1 MLSSL
6 FLGGIPTLL
15 QTVKSAMGHGYAMLW
30 FSFGITCAHL
40 THGHVSSVVCIQSN
54 QSTSKSKTDSSQPF
68 SYKEIAHILMGFCF
82 LTGEFAQD
90 HVAQRFRNGNEADA
104 AEWRGVL
111 ELKEGGCQMC
121 TILHTSFP
129 CSLYTLNHLH
139 ISCNGMSYVLL
150 CGSLYFQFFCHPK
163 VSNKIRITI
172 FRLQALFFLF
182 CMFQL
187 LQTLDTSSDLG
198 HLTKQYNPWAM
209 LAG

>member
-1 MLSSL
+1 MFHAELPIFGWHSNS
-6 FLGGIPTLL
+6 T
-15 QTVKSAMGHGYAMLW
+15 TVKSAMGNGYAMLW
-30 FSFGITCAHL
+30 FSFGIKCTHL

-129 CSLYTLNHLH
+129 SSLVPFTPSITF
-139 ISCNGMSYVLL
+139 ISHATACPMF
-150 CGSLYFQFFCHPK
+150 YFVVPCTFSFFAIPR
-163 VSNKIRITI
+163 SPIR
-172 FRLQALFFLF
+172 FE
-182 CMFQL
+182 
-187 LQTLDTSSDLG
+187 
-198 HLTKQYNPWAM
+198 
-209 LAG
+209 